1 VDGLGNPTHV
11 HLTPGNVHDVVEAG
25 RLVDA
30 ARGKH
35 FVADKAYDSAAVVE
49 AIERKGMTAVIP
61 SRSCRK
67 QARTIDKHLYK
78 ERHLIECFFARL
90 KQFRRV
96 ATRYEKTATNFLG
109 FVLIASI
116 KIWFA

>member
-11 HLTPGNVHDVVEAG
+11 HLTPGNVHHVVEAQK
-25 RLVDA
+25 LVDA

-35 FVADKAYDSAAVVE
+35 FLADKAYDANAVIAAAE
-49 AIERKGMTAVIP
+49 AKGMTVVIP
-61 SRSCRK
+61 PKSNRK
-67 QARTIDKHLYK
+67 QTRDVDFHIYK
-78 ERHLIECFFARL
+78 ERHLIECFFSRM

-96 ATRYEKTATNFLG
+96 ATRYEKTAANFLG

-116 KIWFA
+116 KTWLA